1 MAKLY
6 FKVSSDYQE
15 VIRLR
20 NEIAKLE
27 TQIKSMD
34 VNKAPQAVAVLNN
47 QMQQAKQQMRGMVE
61 EAAVAGAVMGNDLKQ
76 KIYQGSQAVN
86 DFTQKIINQKTV
98 VKDIEADVRRLSDAY
113 KKVRN
118 NPLQANSALGELNA
132 AKKALQ
138 EEKSTLFGL
147 QTEQSN
153 ARLSVKKLRDEY
165 SLYKDDTKNVV
176 NANGGMSMS
185 FGKMLGVIGGVA
197 ALKQLGSELIHVKG
211 QFESIEIAL
220 DTMLGS
226 KEKTDAL
233 LAEVKNYATVSPLT
247 LTDISSATQMML
259 GFNIEAEKVPTYFK
273 AIGDI
278 SMGDTQKFNS
288 LTLAFSQMSA
298 TGKLMGQDLNQMIN
312 AGFNPLQVI
321 AQKTG
326 KSIAELKDEMS
337 KGAVSSEMVQ
347 QAFID
352 ATSAGGKFYKMSENA
367 SKTINGQLSMM
378 QDALDRVFNEIGTDG
393 EGAIMGVIKGTTSL
407 IQNYETVGK
416 VLTGL
421 IATYGAY
428 RVALALTVLEDGKY
442 VISLA
447 RLGTVLKSSAVA
459 QSLLN
464 SAILKNP
471 YVAAAVLI
479 GTLVTAIWAF
489 HDATTAQEKELKRIS
504 EGTEQYNQYLEDE
517 KNRIDELIAKLQ
529 DETLTREDKLEAFKE
544 LQKIAPKIFGEYKTE
559 QNLID
564 HLTEARKK
572 ENEQILIRQKL
583 MGSYNMNQNAERL
596 KELKRLQEL
605 QKVGGAGRVR
615 QGTQAEY
622 ESLYA
627 QFNIKQDKGWLDTDA
642 EVIKGKIK
650 ALISSIGNAQKDMRV
665 SQQNT
670 WELTLDAM
678 SKSTAKAQK
687 TMYEGYRIILRD
699 SGKQWIKIQGE
710 EAPIDQETITNR
722 ITLLDQKVLSVEEKN
737 ASQFRNEAKKAWEKA
752 KKEVESV
759 KTSSTSY
766 KSAAQYEKALK
777 EAQDKEETSEK
788 AYKDLGGQ
796 TGSSLSKEESTKE
809 KLRKETDKYNVLLS
823 KQALEEQRTAEDLQM
838 KTDEAHI
845 KSLDD
850 GSKKTIEQM
859 ELNFEKEMQ
868 AIDRQKEDLLRKK
881 IDNARSTFESNPQNK
896 GKSFDAS
903 GISLSDAEIKDFNEQ
918 YKAAIAEYGKEVDKQ
933 NATGIQV
940 MNDYLKEYGTF
951 QQKKLAIAQEYDEK
965 IAKST
970 DEWQKK
976 SLEEQKTSAI
986 GKVDIESIKADIDWV
1001 SVFSEFG
1008 GMFKSITEPILEKAK
1023 EYTKTKDFKQSG
1035 ATDQKTLVDAIN
1047 KMEESMGV
1055 GGSLNFKKL
1064 GTDMAAYQLAI
1075 NSLKNAKIEEYESI
1089 ERLKKAQEDYAKA
1102 LKDGSD
1108 QEKKTAKDALDLAQQ
1123 NANASSTNVKS
1134 QEEVANSAQQ
1144 IVTNTATNLKKSMDS
1159 TIEGL
1164 SQLSSGG
1171 LKDVYDGLIKI
1182 GNGMGGVMGNIAN
1195 KLNDA
1200 PIIGWIA
1207 SIVDV
1212 LKDGLSN
1219 FFGSILDSIGDAIVN
1234 GTKDVFS
1241 GDVFKTIVKSVTSSS
1256 SEMINL
1262 MSLGLNNKIL
1272 GFLGVGGNAKEVNE
1286 LVDRLTNSN
1295 KYLINA
1301 IDKLTTEM
1309 EKSGGKSATELY
1321 TDAYQKKI
1329 QKIDNDRQMLEAK
1342 MGYHGAHHS
1351 NDYYINDAFNA
1362 SDWEKASDYVGKK
1375 LSSAG
1380 DLWKLSSEDL
1390 SKLQELPDI
1399 WEKINSGK
1407 YDQSEWLDAYIDDAD
1422 ALAELTEQWQET
1434 MAQTSF
1440 DDFYSSFLD
1449 TLSDMNSDTEDF
1461 ADDFE
1466 SYLQKSILN
1475 AMLADNFKSRIQALY
1490 DSWTDAYKDDN
1501 KITPDEAEELKK
1513 QQQNITDDMIA
1524 QRQSLID
1531 AFGWDTSSSSS
1542 QSSTSGGYETISQ
1555 DTGEEVS
1562 GRLAAVQIT
1571 GEELKAQS
1579 VLQSQSLNML
1589 TVKAEEYL
1597 TVSKDSK
1604 DIADETRTI
1613 LANTYLETV
1622 EIRENTGMAAK
1633 YLKDIKADIAE
1644 VKTNTKAMAG

>member
-20 NEIAKLE
+20 NEIAKLD

-61 EAAVAGAVMGNDLKQ
+61 EAAVAGAVMGNDFKN

-86 DFTQKIINQKTV
+86 DFTQKITNQKV
-98 VKDIEADVRRLSDAY
+98 VIRDIEADVRNLSDAY

-165 SLYKDDTKNVV
+165 SLYKDDAKNVV

-226 KEKTDAL
+226 KEKADAL
-233 LAEVKNYATVSPLT
+233 LAEVKSYATVSPLT

-393 EGAIMGVIKGTTSL
+393 EGAIMGAIKGTTSL
-407 IQNYETVGK
+407 IQSYETVGK
-416 VLTGL
+416 VLVGL
-421 IATYGAY
+421 IGTYGLY
-428 RVALALTVLEDGKY
+428 RTAVMLSTMATSEHTLAEIALTNVRM
-442 VISLA
+442 LA
-447 RLGTVLKSSAVA
+447 RRA
-459 QSLLN
+459 QLALN
-464 SAILKNP
+464 SAMLTNP
-471 YVAAAVLI
+471 YVAVAVAVGTVVTAMWAFSDSTTEAEKAQAKLNSSIEYQTSAINKYENTAKELI
-479 GTLVTAIWAF
+479 GIIKDEISTQYDKQKALDVLQKMMPSIFKNMDIESIKLAEQLGLYKEIAKWKNNQAMIG
-489 HDATTAQEKELKRIS
+489 AKASVVLREKELSDLKS
-504 EGTEQYNQYLEDE
+504 KTAKGNLKD
-517 KNRIDELIAKLQ
+517 IDNPLVKLKEAELRIAKDYVFQLEEINEKAKFGSQ
-529 DETLTREDKLEAFKE
+529 PKSVQAESLKAREKVLKDEISKMEYEKEQSDKNGSFYGMEGVLSAKKGQLREITSQLKTLNSASKETLLDKDYWDKL
-544 LQKIAPKIFGEYKTE
+544 
-559 QNLID
+559 
-564 HLTEARKK
+564 KK
-572 ENEQILIRQKL
+572 
-583 MGSYNMNQNAERL
+583 
-596 KELKRLQEL
+596 
-605 QKVGGAGRVR
+605 
-615 QGTQAEY
+615 
-622 ESLYA
+622 
-627 QFNIKQDKGWLDTDA
+627 
-642 EVIKGKIK
+642 
-650 ALISSIGNAQKDMRV
+650 
-665 SQQNT
+665 
-670 WELTLDAM
+670 
-678 SKSTAKAQK
+678 
-687 TMYEGYRIILRD
+687 D
-699 SGKQWIKIQGE
+699 S
-710 EAPIDQETITNR
+710 QETINSISVDTVK
-722 ITLLDQKVLSVEEKN
+722 LLKAGKTTGIDAKTVS
-737 ASQFRNEAKKAWEKA
+737 SYKKATDDIKKA
-752 KKEVESV
+752 NENIGIYDTTGKADKKAES
-759 KTSSTSY
+759 
-766 KSAAQYEKALK
+766 QE
-777 EAQDKEETSEK
+777 
-788 AYKDLGGQ
+788 
-796 TGSSLSKEESTKE
+796 E
-809 KLRKETDKYNVLLS
+809 KLRKETDKYNILLS

-838 KTDEAHI
+838 KTDEARI
-845 KSLDD
+845 KSMDD
-850 GSKKTIEQM
+850 GSKKTIDEM

-868 AIDRQKEDLLRKK
+868 AIDREKENRLREK
-881 IDNARSTFESNPQNK
+881 IDNARDAFESNPQNK

-970 DEWQKK
+970 NEWQKK

-1089 ERLKKAQEDYAKA
+1089 ERLKKAQEDYNKA

-1123 NANASSTNVKS
+1123 NADASSNNVKS
-1134 QEEVANSAQQ
+1134 QEEAANSAQQ
-1144 IVTNTATNLKKSMDS
+1144 IVTNTASNLKKSMDS

-1171 LKDVYDGLIKI
+1171 LKNVYDGLIKI

-1195 KLNDA
+1195 KLNNA

-1207 SIVDV
+1207 SIIDV

-1219 FFGSILDSIGDAIVN
+1219 FFGSILDGIGDAIVN

-1286 LVDRLTNSN
+1286 LVDKLTNSN

-1351 NDYYINDAFNA
+1351 NDYYINDAFNTE
-1362 SDWEKASDYVGKK
+1362 DWEKASDYVGKK

-1390 SKLQELPDI
+1390 AKLQELPDI

-1422 ALAELTEQWQET
+1422 ALQELTEQWQET

-1449 TLSDMNSDTEDF
+1449 TLSDMNSDAEDF

-1475 AMLADNFKSRIQALY
+1475 AMLADNFKSRIQDLY

-1501 KITPDEAEELKK
+1501 KISPDEAEELKK

-1542 QSSTSGGYETISQ
+1542 QNSTSGGYETMSQ
-1555 DTGEEVS
+1555 DTGKEVS

-1613 LANTYLETV
+1613 LANSYLELQ
-1622 EIRENTGMAAK
+1622 EIRENTGSTVK
-1633 YLKDIKADIAE
+1633 ELKSVNERLGKIE
-1644 VKTNTKAMAG
+1644 SNTKGLVSR